1 MGFFVITFWFGDVDG
16 FKKEAD
22 FVGLLRSRM
31 VGESGFAGVVD
42 DEVEVGSVSRA
53 AAVIWRK
60 IRAVFW

>member
-1 MGFFVITFWFGDVDG
+1 MGFLATFFRDG
-16 FKKEAD
+16 HIEGVKKEAD
-22 FVGLLRSRM
+22 FMGLLRSRM